1 MTTTLRPLVHD
12 RLATLADATRCRL
25 LLALDGRELMVGEL
39 GQALQLPQ
47 STVSRHLRVL
57 ADSGWTTS
65 RADGAT
71 RWYAIDPS
79 LDADGREL
87 WQVVRASLESTPAA
101 AQDAARVQAVIAAR
115 RTRSAAFFADVAS
128 DWERT
133 RDALYGARTELHLL
147 AALASPTWTV
157 GDLGCGTGSLS
168 ATLAPHVARVIAVD
182 ASAAMLEA
190 ARVRTASLP
199 NVDVRD
205 GTLEALPIADAT
217 LDLAICALVLHHVA
231 EPLGVL
237 RDARRVLREGGRL
250 LVLDMRA
257 HAREEYRH
265 QMGHVWLGFD
275 SAALQQWCTQAGFT
289 DVRQVDLPADPTV
302 SGPALFAL
310 TATAGAPD
318 GRSRFLQDPL

>member
-1 MTTTLRPLVHD
+1 
-12 RLATLADATRCRL
+12 
-25 LLALDGRELMVGEL
+25 
-39 GQALQLPQ
+39 
-47 STVSRHLRVL
+47 
-57 ADSGWTTS
+57 
-65 RADGAT
+65 
-71 RWYAIDPS
+71 
-79 LDADGREL
+79 
-87 WQVVRASLESTPAA
+87 
-101 AQDAARVQAVIAAR
+101 
-115 RTRSAAFFADVAS
+115 AAFFADVAS

-147 AALASPTWTV
+147 ASLASPTWVV

-199 NVDVRD
+199 NVEVRD

-237 RDARRVLREGGRL
+237 RDARRVLRDGGRL

-275 SAALQQWCTQAGFT
+275 SAALQQWCTQAGFSN
-289 DVRQVDLPADPTV
+289 VRQVDLPADPTV

-310 TATAGAPD
+310 TATACASD
-318 GRSRFLQDPL
+318 GRTRSLQDPL

>member
-1 MTTTLRPLVHD
+1 MTTALRPLVHD

-71 RWYAIDPS
+71 RWYALDS
-79 LDADGREL
+79 ALDAEGREL
-87 WQVVRASLESTPAA
+87 WQVVRTSLETSPAA

-115 RTRSAAFFADVAS
+115 RTRSAAFFDDAAS

-133 RDALYGARTELHLL
+133 RDALFGPRTELHLL
-147 AALASPTWTV
+147 AALAQPTWTV
-157 GDLGCGTGSLS
+157 GDLGCGTGSLA

-182 ASAAMLEA
+182 ASSAMRAA
-190 ARVRTASLP
+190 ARARTAAFT
-199 NVDVRD
+199 NVEVRE

-217 LDLAICALVLHHVA
+217 LDLAVCALVLHHVA

-237 RDARRVLREGGRL
+237 REARRVLRDGGRL

-265 QMGHVWLGFD
+265 QMGHVWLGFHP
-275 SAALQQWCTQAGFT
+275 SALQQWCAQAGFT

-310 TATAGAPD
+310 TATACATD
-318 GRSRFLQDPL
+318 GRTRSLQDPL